1 MWVLCEVILCK
12 WKKNLVRN
20 LYYDFEVIKIEKIDI
35 IELVVFIMVLFY
47 YINIL

>member
-12 WKKNLVRN
+12 WKKKLVRN

>member
-12 WKKNLVRN
+12 LKKKIIRN

>member
-1 MWVLCEVILCK
+1 M
-12 WKKNLVRN
+12 KKKELVRN